1 MKTYRHLFV
10 VAIVLVLLLTIGGS
24 VLADDGGT
32 VELTNLSEGATV
44 STLTTLTGTINFPE
58 FMKYEIFLKTGGS
71 MIWMAN
77 SHTPVFNG
85 NLARLDPRVFNSGS
99 YQVVV
104 RKVKKDSNYT
114 DFNGPTI
121 TINNPNKTALPYYPE
136 VEPSFLYA
144 STDYAIL
151 RAKNCAGEEFHF
163 DYTSPQD
170 FRSSGDVTLP
180 GRVSETGICPFADFA
195 LVPGEY
201 RGTAKGG
208 AQTSGAPIGFVAEAT
223 KVYDLTYLGGGT
235 RIEVHETTADAKVA
249 AAPAATA
256 ETGKKAPAAV
266 VAPATVAPVA
276 PTAAPIATAKA
287 EAMLPTTG
295 NILNQ
300 TSIFGGIAL
309 VLIAALV
316 VGGILATRKQR
327 DPS

>member
-10 VAIVLVLLLTIGGS
+10 VAIVLVLLLTIAGS

-32 VELTNLSEGATV
+32 VELTNLPDGGTV
-44 STLTTLTGTINFPE
+44 STLTTLTGTINFPD

-71 MIWMAN
+71 LIWMAN

-85 NLARLDPRVFNSGS
+85 NLARLDPRVFTSGS
-99 YQVVV
+99 YQVIV

-180 GRVSETGICPFADFA
+180 GRVSETGICPFSDFA

-208 AQTSGAPIGFVAEAT
+208 AQTAGAPLSFVAEAT
-223 KVYDLTYLGGGT
+223 KVYDLTYLGAGT

-249 AAPAATA
+249 AATTD
-256 ETGKKAPAAV
+256 TGKKAAAPAA
-266 VAPATVAPVA
+266 PAAISTVAPVA
-276 PTAAPIATAKA
+276 PTAAPVATAKA

-295 NILNQ
+295 NTFNQ

-309 VLIAALV
+309 ALIAALV

-327 DPS
+327 DLS